1 MTLLLQKALHLLLLP
16 LLLLQKKQPTVSE
29 SFLLSNTDHYT
40 KLFRSVLSSLE
51 EEFAFIELKPI
62 VGLQKANGL
71 PIMFANKINDK
82 AFAELAEIIS
92 EDVKDKVSYF
102 INQSR
107 FNTISGDPSKAR
119 KTGEEKEL
127 VFLKILTDCIKG
139 VFYLLHFY

>member
-1 MTLLLQKALHLLLLP
+1 M
-16 LLLLQKKQPTVSE
+16 
-29 SFLLSNTDHYT
+29 
-40 KLFRSVLSSLE
+40 
-51 EEFAFIELKPI
+51 KPI

-92 EDVKDKVSYF
+92 EDVKGKVSYF

-107 FNTISGDPSKAR
+107 FSTISGDPSTAR

-127 VFLKILTDCIKG
+127 VFLKI
-139 VFYLLHFY
+139 FN